1 MVKTLI
7 LFVFFFWAFI
17 PFLHAQTNTSKVK
30 IVSEITML
38 CSCDDLS
45 IGDTVT
51 YEYSITNVGVET
63 MQITYPYWD
72 GENNV
77 FNTEYNHHVQSR
89 HESFPN
95 QALQYSWKDQW
106 ENGMEINVYNPKDMM
121 TINYLAVGD
130 TFTVR
135 VEDVVTPSKLREG
148 NNTIVVWPEN
158 VKGLTV
164 PDSLGYEVTVNSMLS
179 VQQSSIDQIQL
190 YPNPGAEYI
199 YVLGINQLA
208 NQVESVFVMN
218 MNGQVVQTFGEIYE
232 QYDISGLAEG
242 YYTLNFKLL
251 DNSVFAKPLIVK
263 K

>member
-1 MVKTLI
+1 MGE
-7 LFVFFFWAFI
+7 W
-17 PFLHAQTNTSKVK
+17 N
-30 IVSEITML
+30 
-38 CSCDDLS
+38 
-45 IGDTVT
+45 GDQC
-51 YEYSITNVGVET
+51 I
-63 MQITYPYWD
+63 Q
-72 GENNV
+72 
-77 FNTEYNHHVQSR
+77 
-89 HESFPN
+89 
-95 QALQYSWKDQW
+95 
-106 ENGMEINVYNPKDMM
+106 PKDMM

-190 YPNPGAEYI
+190 YPNPGGEYI

-218 MNGQVVQTFGEIYE
+218 MNGQVVQTFGRYMNNMILV
-232 QYDISGLAEG
+232 D
-242 YYTLNFKLL
+242 
-251 DNSVFAKPLIVK
+251 
-263 K
+263 